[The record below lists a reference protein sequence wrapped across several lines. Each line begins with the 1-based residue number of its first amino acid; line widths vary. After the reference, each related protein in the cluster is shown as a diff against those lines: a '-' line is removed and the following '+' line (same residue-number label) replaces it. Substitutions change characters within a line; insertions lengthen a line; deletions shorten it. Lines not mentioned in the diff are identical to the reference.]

1 MVGICIYHI
10 WLELCLVGPVICDS
24 FWLRLVVL
32 AIDCLWWLLIRMSG
46 FTQISVKIIVL
57 LSSYF
62 CFFFGRIW
70 FTDSAKHKCCYILFS
85 FSSCPFP
92 GSVLMAAMAQ
102 NGLSSNSDA
111 WFTLR
116 ICSNV
121 SSLNLVDP
129 NICCYLLQTDLSDA
143 FPFCAAVISVS
154 HLDELYLGCFY
165 ICIPYW
171 WVGAS
176 CNWRESFFL
185 LFRKENRSHAIEDI
199 HLWTSDYWTSSTG
212 QDNVN
217 CPILGTASQL
227 SDNLPE
233 DHFFYFCS
241 SVFFYIL
248 YVHLCF
254 VFLKK
259 TFVCFK

>member
-1 MVGICIYHI
+1 MPII
-10 WLELCLVGPVICDS
+10 CLVGPVISDS
-24 FWLRLVVL
+24 FWLKLVVL

-116 ICSNV
+116 ICLNV

-154 HLDELYLGCFY
+154 HLGELYLGCFY

-176 CNWRESFFL
+176 CNWGKSSFFVIQKGKQESCHPWI
-185 LFRKENRSHAIEDI
+185 FE
-199 HLWTSDYWTSSTG
+199 YWTSSTG

-217 CPILGTASQL
+217 CPILGTASQF
-227 SDNLPE
+227 SDHLPE
-233 DHFFYFCS
+233 DHSFFF
-241 SVFFYIL
+241 VP
-248 YVHLCF
+248 LCF
-254 VFLKK
+254 
-259 TFVCFK
+259 